1 MKQTNFLKK
10 TLLLAALMAGVSTAW
25 AEAVDIVKWAANKTW
40 EQASYDEGNK
50 IYYYQTSASEM
61 ASNVLAEHTF
71 SEATPYYR
79 PTAKAD
85 GINATDCYL
94 SLHGNSSKKWYT
106 QKQYNDG
113 AFRFYLNQTEF
124 TDYMSTANHYNY
136 CEFKFPATGYKNVAF
151 TCKVSGSNSNSMP
164 IYVVVSIDG
173 GTTWLDA
180 GQFTSGTAYN
190 NWGDGSFNL
199 GVDNESDVR
208 VRLVIGYNASANS
221 DIYMKDI
228 FVTGE
233 AYNSETIYTLTST
246 VNNASYGRIMAVPTG
261 NKYVSGTNVTVTAK
275 PNAGYAFTKWVDPA
289 NESTTI
295 STENPYTINDISANT
310 NLKAIFSSANYYTLT
325 TNTNLPWAGT
335 ITRSP
340 SADSY
345 VEGSTVTLTASA
357 NEGFTFVNWST
368 GANTTSINVTMNEAK
383 NITANYIKNTYAHG
397 ATNAILAKWT
407 FDGSY
412 SVSDGTGT
420 EKIYMPTGGN
430 FTPVGEIST
439 TYGTTIPTIRP
450 DYCVGSYSDYAMTLK
465 CDDDKN
471 WSLGQ
476 FFNTSSN
483 YCLFFNNDNATE
495 WTVSDYTDPAKYNN
509 KNYFEASFPTTDFES
524 MKINFSPCANNE
536 STHMTYGVVYSLDGS
551 TWTSLGTVRTD
562 ENNDGTGGNGWN
574 NFYDREISLPAAA
587 NHQDK
592 VYVRIIRYSTSEQN
606 QDNKIKYFT
615 VKGTVK
621 YKVALNE
628 NTNYTPVAKTAD
640 VTLTRTINAD
650 KWSTIVLPFAL
661 TAEQVTSTF
670 GTNVKVAQFTAKDE
684 NTVTMSSVT
693 VMNANE
699 PYMIKVT
706 GSEYTSPVAING
718 VTIVTGDKFV
728 RHDNFTFQG
737 VYASGTIP
745 NGAYFVKNN
754 QLYVSNGSST
764 IKPFRAYFT
773 SDAGYAHDLT
783 LVFDDNG
790 DVTSIC
796 TLKADGTIETIAEGK
811 VYDLQGRHIAQ
822 PTKGLYI
829 VNGKKVVIK

>member
-1 MKQTNFLKK
+1 MTDTKSEKENRDPAKKRSIIRGIVIVFLVILLILTFFSNTIMNKSLAQVTTSAVTSGKLTERIRGNGTVEPQQSYEVTVSESATIDTIMVKKGQEIKKGDVLFTVVGSTSDELSNAQEKLRNAELNYQQELLNQKNADEQQNDEIKKAQTELNEAIEKRDEAASNESYNNELKNAKAISESALKYQKNIQTNLSSTISAIDMDDYSMAAPEYTGDINLLK
-10 TLLLAALMAGVSTAW
+10 SR
-25 AEAVDIVKWAANKTW
+25 AEDAERV
-40 EQASYDEGNK
+40 Y
-50 IYYYQTSASEM
+50 EM
-61 ASNVLAEHTF
+61 A
-71 SEATPYYR
+71 
-79 PTAKAD
+79 
-85 GINATDCYL
+85 
-94 SLHGNSSKKWYT
+94 
-106 QKQYNDG
+106 
-113 AFRFYLNQTEF
+113 LN
-124 TDYMSTANHYNY
+124 
-136 CEFKFPATGYKNVAF
+136 
-151 TCKVSGSNSNSMP
+151 
-164 IYVVVSIDG
+164 
-173 GTTWLDA
+173 
-180 GQFTSGTAYN
+180 
-190 NWGDGSFNL
+190 
-199 GVDNESDVR
+199 
-208 VRLVIGYNASANS
+208 ANS
-221 DIYMKDI
+221 EDVAEK
-228 FVTGE
+228 E
-233 AYNSETIYTLTST
+233 A
-246 VNNASYGRIMAVPTG
+246 A
-261 NKYVSGTNVTVTAK
+261 
-275 PNAGYAFTKWVDPA
+275 
-289 NESTTI
+289 
-295 STENPYTINDISANT
+295 
-310 NLKAIFSSANYYTLT
+310 
-325 TNTNLPWAGT
+325 
-335 ITRSP
+335 
-340 SADSY
+340 
-345 VEGSTVTLTASA
+345 
-357 NEGFTFVNWST
+357 
-368 GANTTSINVTMNEAK
+368 MNEAK